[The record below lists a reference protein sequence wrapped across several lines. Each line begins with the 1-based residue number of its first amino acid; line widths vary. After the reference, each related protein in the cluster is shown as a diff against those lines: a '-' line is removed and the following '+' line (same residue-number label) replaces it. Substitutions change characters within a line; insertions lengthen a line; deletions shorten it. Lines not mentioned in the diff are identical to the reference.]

1 MKISK
6 EIKVGL
12 LASTALLIVYL
23 GSNFLKGRELFSSNN
38 IYYTTYA
45 VSGGLSTSSPVLVN
59 GMPVGRVR
67 SIQIL
72 PDQGHSAL
80 VTFAMVKDI
89 TLTDATKARLV
100 SRGLLGEPAID
111 LLIEAGNP
119 LKNYDTIP
127 GQVKQ
132 SLSEAFVE
140 TALPTLNDARD
151 ISLLTSQF
159 VASLAENTD
168 KINSIF
174 TNLEATM
181 QKLRETVNFNQYGIN
196 RVSQNLTELSNV
208 LADSKNGIRPLL
220 TKFNQLI
227 EGLEGQ
233 EAKVAAT
240 ELNNILGSLAKV
252 LDKIEK
258 GENSLSR
265 LLHDNSFY
273 NNLNQTLVNLD
284 QLLIDLKAHP
294 ERYLNFSIFGK
305 SQGREEIKKK

>member
-1 MKISK
+1 
-6 EIKVGL
+6 
-12 LASTALLIVYL
+12 
-23 GSNFLKGRELFSSNN
+23 
-38 IYYTTYA
+38 
-45 VSGGLSTSSPVLVN
+45 
-59 GMPVGRVR
+59 
-67 SIQIL
+67 
-72 PDQGHSAL
+72 
-80 VTFAMVKDI
+80 
-89 TLTDATKARLV
+89 
-100 SRGLLGEPAID
+100 
-111 LLIEAGNP
+111 
-119 LKNYDTIP
+119 
-127 GQVKQ
+127 
-132 SLSEAFVE
+132 
-140 TALPTLNDARD
+140 
-151 ISLLTSQF
+151 
-159 VASLAENTD
+159 
-168 KINSIF
+168 
-174 TNLEATM
+174 M